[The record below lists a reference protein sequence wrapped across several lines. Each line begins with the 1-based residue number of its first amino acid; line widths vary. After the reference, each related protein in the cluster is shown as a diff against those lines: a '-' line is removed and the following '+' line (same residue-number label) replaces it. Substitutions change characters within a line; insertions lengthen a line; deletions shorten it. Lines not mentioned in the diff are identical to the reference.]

1 MNLNPITN
9 PMALCVALPILLL
22 FVFFIS
28 VIVTFNRGNAAAR
41 QQRERIGSAL
51 ADVHIDEMTAK
62 NFRLYVMS
70 LLAQQGY
77 QSQIPADPDDLGTEL
92 IGLHD
97 NHRYSIE
104 VIHYNKPLT
113 PQSVRMAVEN
123 KVPLKCN
130 AAMVIT
136 NSTFRED
143 ARQLA
148 AAENCTLIDRD
159 GLAEWVLQMQGGRP
173 RNEWQIYR

>member
-9 PMALCVALPILLL
+9 PTALCVGLPIVLL

-28 VIVTFNRGNAAAR
+28 VIMVFNKGNAEAR
-41 QQRERIGSAL
+41 LHRERIGAAL
-51 ADVHIDEMTAK
+51 ADARVDEMTGK

-70 LLAQQGY
+70 VLAQQGY
-77 QSQIPADPDDLGTEL
+77 ASQIPPQPHDIGTEL
-92 IGLHD
+92 VGVQGA
-97 NHRYSIE
+97 RRVSIE

-123 KVPLKCN
+123 RARLDCTE
-130 AAMVIT
+130 AMVIT

-148 AAENCTLIDRD
+148 AAEQCTLIDRD
-159 GLAEWVLQMQGGRP
+159 GLAEWVLQMQTGRLP
-173 RNEWQIYR
+173 HDLRVY